1 MATEPLHERIRGWER
16 REREEQGLDR
26 AGAHVRA
33 VPGPEIQTGQ
43 ASRVLSTAR
52 LQRLPAFHLPPI
64 DVVVSHDPSAAYT
77 EGGLI
82 LGRVSHLDAFSGSP
96 VPT

>member
-1 MATEPLHERIRGWER
+1 MGEMECRGA
-16 REREEQGLDR
+16 QGSDR
-26 AGAHVRA
+26 AGAARGDVRA
-33 VPGPEIQTGQ
+33 CGCLGTSKTTGQ

-64 DVVVSHDPSAAYT
+64 DVVVSHDPSAVYT

-82 LGRVSHLDAFSGSP
+82 LGRASHLDAFSGSP

>member
-1 MATEPLHERIRGWER
+1 MGKGKLESIGLIGCVRGMR
-16 REREEQGLDR
+16 RLC
-26 AGAHVRA
+26 ACGAWVL
-33 VPGPEIQTGQ
+33 QSTGQ

-64 DVVVSHDPSAAYT
+64 DVVVSHDPSAVYT

>member
-1 MATEPLHERIRGWER
+1 MQS
-16 REREEQGLDR
+16 EQGR
-26 AGAHVRA
+26 MWAHEVR
-33 VPGPEIQTGQ
+33 VRRHTKSTGQ

-64 DVVVSHDPSAAYT
+64 DVVVSHDPSAVYT

-82 LGRVSHLDAFSGSP
+82 LGRASHLDAFSGSP